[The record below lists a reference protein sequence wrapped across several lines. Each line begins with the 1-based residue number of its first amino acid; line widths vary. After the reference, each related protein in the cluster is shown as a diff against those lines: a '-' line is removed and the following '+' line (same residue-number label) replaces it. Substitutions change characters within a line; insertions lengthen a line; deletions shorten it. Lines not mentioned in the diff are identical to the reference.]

1 MLQNILIKKYT
12 FILAFQQYVFIQE
25 KRKITKYA
33 LRRLKGKQKE
43 GIASLHT
50 NNNYKITVHY

>member
-43 GIASLHT
+43 GKSCKT
-50 NNNYKITVHY
+50 TVR